1 MPFFS
6 SELWSSVDTER
17 YPALGQLFQA
27 TKGCTS
33 ETFWDFGD
41 AFNSFLRSDF
51 IPTFIAEEILKIA
64 STSNYGDIQSD
75 EEVEIIRGQGFR
87 ISMGKIKAASSPGSN
102 YSEVICY
109 ASDFIYINLGPSPL
123 EIDFFEFPQDRNNN
137 YFEKSVR
144 PLCVRRHSQTV
155 GDIVKA
161 RAGVDVLR
169 IAPPACDTFQIY
181 VVSLVPRMSLL
192 WHFDA
197 ETLLSKY
204 CTAANLMSS
213 RVQMAIDILLRMGE
227 RRALPEIIGAAKSKD
242 HFVRWT
248 AIAAAACLDNQAGFE
263 LLQKALEDPHPD
275 IRFAA
280 LHVLS
285 ELKNP

>member
-6 SELWSSVDTER
+6 SELWSSADTER

-27 TKGCTS
+27 TRGCTS
-33 ETFWDFGD
+33 ETFWDF
-41 AFNSFLRSDF
+41 AQTFNSFLHSDF
-51 IPTFIAEEILKIA
+51 IPTFIADETLKIA

-87 ISMGKIKAASSPGSN
+87 ISMGKIKAVSSLGSD

-123 EIDFFEFPQDRNNN
+123 EIEFFEFPSDRNNN
-137 YFEKSVR
+137 YFETSVR
-144 PLCVRRHSQTV
+144 PLFISRYSQAV

-169 IAPPACDTFQIY
+169 IAPPTCDTFQIY

-197 ETLLSKY
+197 VTMLSKY

-213 RVQMAIDILLRMGE
+213 RVQMAIDILVRMGAK
-227 RRALPEIIGAAKSKD
+227 RALPEIIGAAKSKD
-242 HFVRWT
+242 HFVRWA
-248 AIAAAACLDNQAGFE
+248 AIAAAACLDNKAGLQ

-280 LHVLS
+280 LHALS
-285 ELKNP
+285 ELK